1 MDVALTL
8 LKLRMPSRGL
18 SARPVRTRGGLGRI
32 PGLPAGREAAGG
44 AGPGWEWTWKGKE
57 EGSGQSEG
65 GWCRGTPPPGP
76 GRA

>member
-8 LKLRMPSRGL
+8 LTLRMPSRGHR
-18 SARPVRTRGGLGRI
+18 ARPLRTRGRLGRI
-32 PGLPAGREAAGG
+32 PGVPAGREAAGG
-44 AGPGWEWTWKGKE
+44 AGAGLGVDMERKE